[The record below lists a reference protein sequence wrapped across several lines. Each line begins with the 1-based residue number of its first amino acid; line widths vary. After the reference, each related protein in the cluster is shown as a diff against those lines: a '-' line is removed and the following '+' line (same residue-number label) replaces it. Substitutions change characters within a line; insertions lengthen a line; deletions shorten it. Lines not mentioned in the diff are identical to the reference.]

1 MRIIDLLVEEK
12 ERVQQQLAAEAGD
25 DTEKYFALIHRLAL
39 AAQEQHGLKFRYGV
53 PGGFEPHVGS
63 TSPIQP
69 R

>member
-12 ERVQQQLAAEAGD
+12 VRVQQQLAEEAGD

-39 AAQEQHGLKFRYGV
+39 ATQEQYGLTFKYGV
-53 PGGFEPHVGS
+53 PEGFEPPVGP
-63 TSPIQP
+63 TPIQL